1 MFLPISGM
9 AFLGAGIG
17 ATSRKKKLL
26 GLLLLC
32 LMLSGLVF
40 MAACGGGSTSGGG
53 GGGGG
58 GTPAG
63 NYTITVTGT
72 ALGLSPT
79 APVTLTVQ

>member
-17 ATSRKKKLL
+17 ASSRKKKLL

-58 GTPAG
+58 TPAG

-79 APVTLTVQ
+79 ASVTLTVQ